1 MPTASKEINIA
12 TKKRRHDTGERR
24 HTPQELDILLEVTV
38 DPTEKLENEET
49 DQDRVENALSD
60 IPWDEYALTYKQRAF
75 IEYYCA
81 DPTNATR
88 AALNAGYAPTVAAKE
103 ACLMLKRPKISAI
116 IATVMNMRIERTALT
131 KDKILH
137 ELEVLMT
144 ATLDDFVIGANG
156 KVVVAEGRPGYLIKA
171 IKNIEFIVENI
182 VRPDGTQLQTQH
194 TKIWLY
200 NKEAILRMAGQ
211 YHKMYT
217 DNVDHRTPDGVQHTH
232 TWNIGGKELKFA

>member
-1 MPTASKEINIA
+1 MTVKEVNQK
-12 TKKRRHDTGERR
+12 TKKRRHDTGTQR
-24 HTPQELDILLEVTV
+24 HMPAEIDKLLNVTV
-38 DPTEKLENEET
+38 DPTERLENEES
-49 DQDRVENALSD
+49 DADRVENTLSK
-60 IPWDEYALTYKQRAF
+60 IPWEEYSLTYRQRAF

-131 KDKILH
+131 QDKIVH

-144 ATLDDFVIGANG
+144 ATIDDFVIRANG
-156 KVVVAEGRPGYLIKA
+156 RVTVAEGRPGYLIKA
-171 IKNIEFIVENI
+171 IKNVEFVVENI
-182 VRPDGTQLQTQH
+182 VRPDGTQIQTQN

-211 YHKMYT
+211 YRKMYT
-217 DNVDHRTPDGVQHTH
+217 DNVDHRTPDGVEVLHR
-232 TWNIGGKELKFA
+232 WNLPSEEV